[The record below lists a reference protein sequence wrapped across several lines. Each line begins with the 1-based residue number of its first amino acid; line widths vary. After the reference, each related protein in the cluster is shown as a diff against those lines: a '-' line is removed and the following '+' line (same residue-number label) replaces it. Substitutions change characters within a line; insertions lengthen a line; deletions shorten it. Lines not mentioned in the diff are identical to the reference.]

1 MEKQILNLKAALELV
16 DGDKELLT
24 ILLDT
29 FLKES
34 DFNVDKVLSFAKT
47 NNYIEGAKYVH
58 ATKGAGRQICA
69 ERLAS
74 VGQAL
79 EDIFRGKATGDIPE
93 LAKQMENEY
102 KIAKEEIKKALQN

>member
-1 MEKQILNLKAALELV
+1 MEKQILNLTAALELV

-24 ILLDT
+24 ILLET

-34 DFNVDKVLSFAKT
+34 DFNADKVLQFVSA

-69 ERLAS
+69 VQLTT
-74 VGQAL
+74 VGQSL
-79 EDIFRGKATGDIPE
+79 EDILRGKATGNIPE
-93 LAKQMENEY
+93 LAKQMEKEY
-102 KIAKEEIKKALQN
+102 NVVKEEIKKALQN